1 MQPASRDEVKV
12 IKEIVQRNG
21 ISGSYTPVRIFSK
34 LVDARLISGVAQ
46 MTGNVIHSQSVV
58 RANYVIDQ
66 GRVYISNIT
75 HDGIISSGRLL
86 LANGSC

>member
-1 MQPASRDEVKV
+1 
-12 IKEIVQRNG
+12 
-21 ISGSYTPVRIFSK
+21 
-34 LVDARLISGVAQ
+34 

-75 HDGIISSGRLL
+75 HDGVRSSGRLL

>member
-1 MQPASRDEVKV
+1 MTTALQTPQRRSRSTL
-12 IKEIVQRNG
+12 Q
-21 ISGSYTPVRIFSK
+21 
-34 LVDARLISGVAQ
+34 DARLVNGVAQ

-75 HDGIISSGRLL
+75 HDGVRSSGRLL
-86 LANGSC
+86 LANGAC